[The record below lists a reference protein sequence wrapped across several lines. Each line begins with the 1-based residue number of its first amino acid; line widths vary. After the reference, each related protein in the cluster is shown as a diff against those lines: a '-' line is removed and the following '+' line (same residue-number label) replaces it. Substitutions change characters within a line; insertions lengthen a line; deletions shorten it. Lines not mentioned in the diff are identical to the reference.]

1 MAASADRV
9 AEAEKRKGEASSNAE
24 EMQTALAHLDAQVED
39 SATCSPID
47 QSTIAHKRKQLRCQ
61 MKLEQEEQYR
71 EPNQLDA
78 AQVAYLEV
86 DKELKA
92 ARGPFMQDLQARLD
106 KLSFKRCAYHGGALL
121 GNDVHT
127 LMQPQPSHFILK
139 SLYQIDSDFRWQ
151 ATTVWKLSG
160 NAESHNSFQ

>member
-1 MAASADRV
+1 
-9 AEAEKRKGEASSNAE
+9 
-24 EMQTALAHLDAQVED
+24 
-39 SATCSPID
+39 
-47 QSTIAHKRKQLRCQ
+47 
-61 MKLEQEEQYR
+61 MKLAQEELHR
-71 EPNQLDA
+71 ASNQLDA
-78 AQVAYLEV
+78 AQIAYLEV

-92 ARGPFMQDLQARLD
+92 VQGPLMQDLHARLD

-139 SLYQIDSDFRWQ
+139 LLYQIDSDFRWQ